1 MEMWKKFLSCLLLCS
16 LLVTL
21 FALPAAAEETTGEE
35 TPVQEE
41 TTVVT
46 TEDTTEE
53 TTGETTEETDP
64 PTEETPAFNPY
75 VYYFSPSSSMVPSY
89 YSFYA
94 KPFLGNSPHLIQAAN
109 FDGEK
114 YVYVFNI
121 VNVSALI
128 EDEAEAPEGGYA
140 SFFTYCADIETDLNY
155 GAIFRRLNLED
166 GYFCLDAN
174 GNRIKVPAEKVRSV
188 LNHTFPYYRDTAAM
202 EAAVNAYLTE
212 TYGEEAVLVQG
223 LTGAEWASA
232 SQAAVWYYT
241 NGAEFPD
248 PSPYFRTEDYESWGS
263 NFTMFYFPQMMYT
276 DDPINIL
283 EKPNEFTASN
293 IRGVY
298 LYLLSLPG
306 MPCKD
311 MILTENSLDVVGV
324 IRHDDQVTLL
334 VDIRATID
342 SDDALTLT
350 ATYGGQTQTYEL
362 GKTNTLNAR
371 AGSIY
376 AFTFDNQPSMA
387 RTADRLL
394 LEIDGTQTVHEVCFY
409 ESKPEGQLGPRKTNQ
424 NLVGYAND
432 PGPVMCSDDLE
443 IPEANCTLSITKV
456 DAASGKTLSGVK
468 FELFAKLDGKEVS
481 MGTYT
486 TDENGKITLSVDSDG
501 EYYFKEVSP
510 LPGYAA
516 DTNKHTNGTV
526 ENACLTGKLDI
537 SKEVVN
543 ESEAKDYES
552 FPFTLT
558 LDLTKAALMDNT
570 MDWLDEEYV
579 ISMLESTLPMQ
590 WSVTGEDQITG
601 SFLLKGGQTI
611 SVAGIPLG
619 AGFTVT
625 EVLTEAD
632 KTAFTVT
639 AAVTTGDGVAVNE
652 VVTGTVAAENT
663 LHYTNTFPEKEEE
676 PTETEPTET
685 EPTVPKETKPQKPSD
700 PSNPGTGDE
709 EFTVI
714 WMLLVMLCMSAAG
727 VLIAKRRV
735 M

>member
-1 MEMWKKFLSCLLLCS
+1 METWKKIISCLLLCS

-21 FALPAAAEETTGEE
+21 FALPAAAEEPTGEE
-35 TPVQEE
+35 TQVQEDP
-41 TTVVT
+41 
-46 TEDTTEE
+46 TEETTEE

-64 PTEETPAFNPY
+64 PTEETPEYNPY
-75 VYYFSPSSSMVPSY
+75 VYYFSPSSSMVPDY

-94 KPFLGNSPHLIQAAN
+94 KPFLGNSPHLIQATN

-114 YVYVFNI
+114 YVYVFNV

-174 GNRIKVPAEKVRSV
+174 GNQIKIPAEKVRSV
-188 LNHTFPYYRDTAAM
+188 LNHTFPFYRDTAAM
-202 EAAVNAYLTE
+202 EATVNAYLTE
-212 TYGEEAVLVQG
+212 TYGEEAILVQG

-232 SQAAVWYYT
+232 SQAAIWYYT
-241 NGAEFPD
+241 NGADFSAPN
-248 PSPYFRTEDYESWGS
+248 PYIRTEDYEAWGP
-263 NFTMFYFPQMMYT
+263 NFAMYYFPQMMYT

-283 EKPNEFTASN
+283 EKTNEFTATN
-293 IRGVY
+293 IHGVY

-311 MILTENSLDVVGV
+311 IILTENSLNLVGV
-324 IRHDDQVTLL
+324 IRHDNQVTLL

-350 ATYGGQTQTYEL
+350 ASYGGQTQTYEL

-371 AGSIY
+371 SGSIY
-376 AFTFDNQPSMA
+376 AFTFDNQPSMT

-409 ESKPEGQLGPRKTNQ
+409 ESKPEGQLDPRRANQ

-443 IPEANCTLSITKV
+443 IPEANCALSITKV
-456 DAASGKTLSGVK
+456 DAASGKTLSGVE

-486 TDENGKITLSVDSDG
+486 TDENGKIILSVDSDG

-510 LPGYAA
+510 LPGYAV
-516 DTNKHTNGTV
+516 DTNKHTEGTV
-526 ENACLTGKLDI
+526 ENSYLTGKLDI

-543 ESEAKDYES
+543 ASEAKAYES

-558 LDLTKAALMDNT
+558 LDLSKAALMDNT

-579 ISMLESTLPMQ
+579 ISMLESTLPML
-590 WSVTGEDQITG
+590 WSVTGENQITG

-619 AGFTVT
+619 TGFTVT

-652 VVTGTVAAENT
+652 VVTGTVAAENA
-663 LHYTNTFPEKEEE
+663 LRYTNTFLEKEEE

-685 EPTVPKETKPQKPSD
+685 EPTVPKETKPSKPSD

-709 EFTVI
+709 EFAVV
-714 WMLLVMLCMSAAG
+714 WMLLVMLCMSAVG
-727 VLIAKRRV
+727 VLITKRRV